1 MSKTPNLPTVRALRE
16 KANLTPA
23 DIERQTGGIVKR
35 PALGAIERG
44 RVPNPTVHR
53 AMALA
58 KVLGIDIDTL
68 YAAISASVAEE
79 QKRRKRRHP
88 TTVNPGPRDVREP
101 PTLAEAI
108 LASRQITAILERMA
122 KAS

>member
-1 MSKTPNLPTVRALRE
+1 MSKTPTAPTVRTLRE
-16 KANLTPA
+16 RANLTPA

-88 TTVNPGPRDVREP
+88 VNPGPRDVREP